1 MCEILKIILKF
12 LDLSS
17 KIIVHNINETIEIN
31 NLKKGLYFLK
41 LVNKKTIK
49 FIKKTSKIS
58 GYIEE
63 TVGQIQIR
71 KKLMKSLLRRF

>member
-1 MCEILKIILKF
+1 M
-12 LDLSS
+12 
-17 KIIVHNINETIEIN
+17 VHNFDETIEIHN
-31 NLKKGLYFLK
+31 VKKGLYLLK

-58 GYIEE
+58 GHIEE
-63 TVGQIQIR
+63 IVGQKQIR

>member
-1 MCEILKIILKF
+1 M
-12 LDLSS
+12 
-17 KIIVHNINETIEIN
+17 HND
-31 NLKKGLYFLK
+31 KKGLYFLK

-58 GYIEE
+58 GHIEE

>member
-1 MCEILKIILKF
+1 LCDILKIIFKF
-12 LDLSS
+12 SDLSS

-41 LVNKKTIK
+41 LVNKKT
-49 FIKKTSKIS
+49 SKIS
-58 GYIEE
+58 GHIEE
-63 TVGQIQIR
+63 TVGQKQIR

>member
-1 MCEILKIILKF
+1 MCDILKIIFKF

-41 LVNKKTIK
+41 LVNKKT
-49 FIKKTSKIS
+49 SKIS
-58 GYIEE
+58 GHIEE

>member
-1 MCEILKIILKF
+1 M
-12 LDLSS
+12 
-17 KIIVHNINETIEIN
+17 VHNFDETIEIHN
-31 NLKKGLYFLK
+31 VKKGLYFLK
-41 LVNKKTIK
+41 FENEKPIK

-58 GYIEE
+58 GHIEE

>member
-1 MCEILKIILKF
+1 LCDILKIIFKF

-41 LVNKKTIK
+41 LVNKKT
-49 FIKKTSKIS
+49 SKIS
-58 GYIEE
+58 GHIEE